1 MKKIRVKLLFEDEGF
16 CKDTFI
22 TVYGSKRYFNRDTE
36 SGIWFSSDDLY
47 FENGFPIDEDII
59 FEIFDEKLEC
69 IALDGN
75 GDFDSKKPFVPLCER
90 NKFRFEYMMLS
101 RLKMDCDYYLG
112 TYGCTSLW
120 GVTIQKH
127 IAEMRRLYDF
137 VPEKPE
143 WLTIEDIDEYE
154 RRMNILMNMKK
165 K

>member
-1 MKKIRVKLLFEDEGF
+1 
-16 CKDTFI
+16 
-22 TVYGSKRYFNRDTE
+22 
-36 SGIWFSSDDLY
+36 
-47 FENGFPIDEDII
+47 
-59 FEIFDEKLEC
+59 
-69 IALDGN
+69 
-75 GDFDSKKPFVPLCER
+75 
-90 NKFRFEYMMLS
+90 MLS